1 MILFAHGYTSINI
14 SSAFL
19 PLLFQQL
26 IIGGLYLFGNLI
38 LVDVLKFGYGKNIYR
53 YVERKFLFN
62 NEWKFVELMETAK
75 PVQEEVEYNLPNH
88 VNER

>member
-1 MILFAHGYTSINI
+1 MILFAHGYAPINI
-14 SSAFL
+14 SSDFL

-75 PVQEEVEYNLPNH
+75 SVQEEVEYNLPNH